1 MTFKEAYMK
10 LLAGYKIKRPNWEGY
25 WFMSDV
31 NGKLN
36 IKLANGDIIT
46 EGDLTLTV
54 ANTLA
59 DDWIIYEGDK

>member
-10 LLAGYKIKRPNWEGY
+10 LLAGHKIKRPDWEGY
-25 WFMSDV
+25 WFMSHV

>member
-1 MTFKEAYMK
+1 
-10 LLAGYKIKRPNWEGY
+10 
-25 WFMSDV
+25 MSSV